1 LTRNSLNEYKIPGR
15 SPTLSSSI
23 NTDTPITTKP
33 PDGSSFGFCDLIER
47 LNEQVTPPT
56 LEELNLWL
64 SSVEISQLD
73 LQPYI
78 GFKEG
83 NYWRHR
89 VCRNEVVEMLVIC
102 WRPGQKTPIHDHNGS
117 HGVVRV
123 HQGLMWETIFA
134 FDREK
139 GLCYDTGREC
149 PTGTVTGA
157 EVPDIHQLGNPEV
170 SGQDLITVHVYS
182 PPIGVLKTYKVGS
195 SQVDLYTPND
205 FPT

>member
-1 LTRNSLNEYKIPGR
+1 MSTLLNTQTP
-15 SPTLSSSI
+15 
-23 NTDTPITTKP
+23 NTPRP
-33 PDGSSFGFCDLIER
+33 PDGSSITFSDLIER
-47 LNEQVTPPT
+47 LNSQTSPPALEQIYS
-56 LEELNLWL
+56 WL
-64 SSVEISQLD
+64 SNVEIFDLD
-73 LQPYI
+73 LEPYI

-89 VCRNEVVEMLVIC
+89 VCRNDAVEMLVIC

-134 FDREK
+134 FDSEK
-139 GLCYDTGREC
+139 GLCYDMGREC
-149 PTGTVTGA
+149 PAGTVTGA
-157 EVPDIHQLGNPEV
+157 GVPDIHQLGNPDV
-170 SGQDLITVHVYS
+170 SGQDLITVHVYA
-182 PPIGVLKTYKVGS
+182 PPLGVLKTYKVGS

>member
-1 LTRNSLNEYKIPGR
+1 MS
-15 SPTLSSSI
+15 TLP
-23 NTDTPITTKP
+23 NTETPISP
-33 PDGSSFGFCDLIER
+33 RLPDGSSTKFSKLIER
-47 LNEQVTPPT
+47 LKSQTRPPS
-56 LEELNLWL
+56 LDQLNSWL
-64 SSVEISQLD
+64 SSVEIFDLD

-89 VCRNEVVEMLVIC
+89 VCRNDAVEMLVIC

-123 HQGLMWETIFA
+123 HKGLMWETIFA
-134 FDREK
+134 FNEEQ

-149 PTGTVTGA
+149 PAGTVTGA
-157 EVPDIHQLGNPEV
+157 AVPDIHQLGNPEV
-170 SGQDLITVHVYS
+170 SGQDLITVHVYA
-182 PPIGVLKTYKVGS
+182 PPLGVLRTYKVGS